1 MNKFL
6 FAILFTVISTAA
18 MAQIQGSQPKYS
30 LPKST
35 LPADSLSYLEPKDY
49 IIGGVTISGTKSL
62 DKDVLLTISKLNKGD
77 HITLPGEANANVI
90 KNMYSQGLFEDVQL
104 NVTKINLDT
113 IYLEIAVTELPRLSR
128 LHLTGI
134 RKGEIDDV
142 QKKLSDKAYKIVNAN
157 LISTTTAIIKKHFN
171 EKGFLNTTVSIK
183 QRKDPGDAN
192 SIILDV
198 KIDKHKKVMISEV
211 DFEGN
216 KDFKDKKLK
225 KFLSKT
231 RTRKFYNIF
240 GSRKFKQD
248 KYDEDKQNLVTK
260 MQARGYRDAEII
272 KDSVFKTGPNTVGIK
287 IKVFEG
293 HKYYFG
299 NIKWSGNAKYPAEV
313 LNKIL
318 KIKKG
323 DVFSEEELNK
333 RLIGPTP
340 DNDDI
345 SSFYLNDGY
354 LTYNADPV
362 QTKIYNDTVDMDLR
376 VYEGPQYTINRV
388 ILKGNDVTNDKVVMR
403 EIRTKPGQK
412 FNKELLIRST
422 REIGQLGNFDEQKT
436 EPKPTNINPQDGT
449 VDIVYN
455 VVEKPS
461 DQIELSGGFGGG
473 QLVGTLGLTFNNFS
487 LRNLFNLKAYKPLP
501 KGDGQKLSLRGQSSG
516 HTYQNFSFTFSE
528 PWLGGKKPI
537 YFALSAYTQLSS
549 TGDYYAKTNPLY
561 NKLRINGI
569 GVTLGKRLNWPDN
582 YFQLNYSLNFD
593 HYNLDNYTGYLFSNG
608 TSYNIKLTQEL
619 SRNSIDVPIY
629 PTSGSNIKFT
639 VQATP
644 PYSLFNNINYKIATP
659 EQRYHFVEYYKFK
672 YDAQWFTK
680 ITGKL
685 VLMSQVR
692 FGFLGQYKSEVG
704 PSPFERFKLGG
715 DGMQSYQFL
724 QGSEIIGLRGYQNF
738 SIIPEGTH
746 YSADNNPG
754 SAIYNKYTMELRHP
768 VIQGQSATIF
778 LLAFAE
784 GGNVWNSFNKFD
796 PFNVKRSVG
805 VGARIFLPIFGL
817 LGLDYGYGFDKIPG
831 IPDANRGQFHF
842 SISQSLNGGFN

>member
-1 MNKFL
+1 
-6 FAILFTVISTAA
+6 
-18 MAQIQGSQPKYS
+18 MAQIQGGQPKYS

-549 TGDYYAKTNPLY
+549 TGDYYAKTDQRY

-608 TSYNIKLTQEL
+608 TSFNIKLTQEL
-619 SRNSIDVPIY
+619 SRNSIDMPIY

-692 FGFLGQYKSEVG
+692 FGFLGQYKTEVG